1 MADYYS
7 ILKKTIDGLPN
18 NTPEVRQAVFRKAR
32 TAIET
37 QLRGMSPTPSE
48 QAIATQLKLL
58 EESILVVDA
67 EYAPAAPVTP
77 PPVATA
83 PVTPPPAPSAPV
95 ASAPMTEPVAP
106 VATPEPQPAAPQQAT
121 PTHPAAP
128 EVPVAPVA
136 QPETV
141 AAVEAPPTVDAIPG
155 PEVVSAPET
164 TSLAGS
170 GPDLSQP
177 EKKSGGFGK
186 VLTTLVVLG
195 LLGGGG
201 YAIWTNKEAFQPLL
215 ASLTSSDQ
223 AAEEKEAA
231 KPLSEDEKAL
241 EEDTSAQVEKEAV
254 KLGQNGEDT
263 EVKEPEVVRIIEPE
277 PETKPLEEI
286 LPNEDE
292 ASSAEDVVVVEPVEE
307 VVEPTEPEQPAA
319 EEDTQTVEEAQPE
332 ETQPEQT
339 QTLPIGEVAYLYE
352 EGSAGAGASRINAA
366 VTWTTKRESIADGL
380 APESV
385 IVGTMEVPERNLSV
399 DIEIKRNVDD
409 AVSASHLIEM
419 RFEIP
424 EGFDG
429 GGIDNIARFVMK
441 ATEEARGEPLI
452 AVPVKVSDG
461 FFLIA
466 LDNLQQAVSAN
477 TQLMTE
483 SAWIDIPVSYATG
496 KRALITLEKGGTGDQ
511 VFRDAFRDW
520 ENR

>member
-7 ILKKTIDGLPN
+7 ILKKTIDGLPR
-18 NTPEVRQAVFRKAR
+18 NTPEIRQAVYRKAR

-37 QLRGMSPTPSE
+37 QLRGMSPAPSE

-58 EESILVVDA
+58 EESILIVDA
-67 EYAPAAPVTP
+67 EYAPPAMAPAAPIAPAPTATEP
-77 PPVATA
+77 TATA
-83 PVTPPPAPSAPV
+83 PVVPPTSAEPEMPTQPAPTVAEQVEPISAV
-95 ASAPMTEPVAP
+95 AAEPV
-106 VATPEPQPAAPQQAT
+106 TAA
-121 PTHPAAP
+121 
-128 EVPVAPVA
+128 
-136 QPETV
+136 PETV
-141 AAVEAPPTVDAIPG
+141 AEVAPVDAPPSVNSV
-155 PEVVSAPET
+155 PE
-164 TSLAGS
+164 
-170 GPDLSQP
+170 PDLGSEPGKPAVASDLSEP
-177 EKKSGGFGK
+177 EKKSRGFGK
-186 VLTTLVVLG
+186 IIALLVVLG
-195 LLGGGG
+195 IIAGGG
-201 YAIWTNKEAFQPLL
+201 YAIWSNKEALQPLM
-215 ASLTSSDQ
+215 ASLTGSDS
-223 AAEEKEAA
+223 ADSETKEDV
-231 KPLSEDEKAL
+231 KPLSEAEQAI

-263 EVKEPEVVRIIEPE
+263 AVSEPEPETVRIIEPE
-277 PETKPLEEI
+277 PETKPLEEL

-292 ASSAEDVVVVEPVEE
+292 VSGETDTPAVEPVE
-307 VVEPTEPEQPAA
+307 PEQIA
-319 EEDTQTVEEAQPE
+319 EEDAQAVEEV
-332 ETQPEQT
+332 QPEQT

-366 VTWTTKRESIADGL
+366 VTWTTKRESIADGQ
-380 APESV
+380 APEAV
-385 IVGTMEVPERNLSV
+385 IVGSMEVPERNMSV

-419 RFEIP
+419 RFELP

-429 GGIDNIARFVMK
+429 GGIENIARFVMK
-441 ATEEARGEPLI
+441 ATEEARGEPLV

-466 LDNLQQAVSAN
+466 LDNLQQAVAVN

-483 SAWIDIPVSYATG
+483 SAWIDIPISYATG